1 MTEEQRLLVEK
12 AHTAKDAAA
21 LLLDNGFYDG
31 AISRAY
37 YGMFYLAKAALLSK
51 GVETSSHHET
61 NGSFGREFAKTSL
74 LPRKLHAFLLEAQG
88 ERSDA
93 DYLLQSSF
101 EREDAEAQIENL
113 SVFLSEVEAY
123 LAEQPSDT

>member
-1 MTEEQRLLVEK
+1 MTEAQRLLVKK

-21 LLLDNGFYDG
+21 LLLDSGFYDG

-37 YGMFYLAKAALLSK
+37 YGMFYLAKAALPSK
-51 GVETSSHHET
+51 GIETSSHHET
-61 NGSFGREFAKTSL
+61 NGSFGREFAKTNL

-101 EREDAEAQIENL
+101 EREDVDAQTENL
-113 SVFLSEVEAY
+113 DIFLREVEAY
-123 LAEQPSDT
+123 LAKQPSSL